1 MKCGL
6 LPLSQES
13 ALIGDVSYHRYP
25 RHIIFLSIPS
35 KETYP
40 RNHYDDSFDDDA
52 NDDVVNFHSDCF
64 SYNGIVVDPNER
76 DSLAKDLGPNNKVF
90 HRV

>member
-1 MKCGL
+1 MN
-6 LPLSQES
+6 

-25 RHIIFLSIPS
+25 CHH
-35 KETYP
+35 
-40 RNHYDDSFDDDA
+40 NVDSFDDGDNA
-52 NDDVVNFHSDCF
+52 DDVDFHSDCF

-90 HRV
+90 FIRM

>member
-1 MKCGL
+1 ML
-6 LPLSQES
+6 LCYVILYYCAGFDDFVMN

-25 RHIIFLSIPS
+25 CHH
-35 KETYP
+35 
-40 RNHYDDSFDDDA
+40 NDDSFDDDD
-52 NDDVVNFHSDCF
+52 NDYVVDFHSDCF

-90 HRV
+90 L